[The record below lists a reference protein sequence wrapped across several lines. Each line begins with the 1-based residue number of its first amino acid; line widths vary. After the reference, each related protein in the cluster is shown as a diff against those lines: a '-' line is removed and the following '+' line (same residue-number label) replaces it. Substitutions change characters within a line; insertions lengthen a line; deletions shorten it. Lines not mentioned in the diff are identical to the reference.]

1 MMDGMG
7 ERRQGPVGIVA
18 TVATVARV
26 RYRVSGRHIAVQ
38 TRGLTIDGRSTLT
51 GDNFCHHNLSS

>member
-1 MMDGMG
+1 MDRVG
-7 ERRQGPVGIVA
+7 EGRQGPVGVVA
-18 TVATVARV
+18 TVAAVARV

-38 TRGLTIDGRSTLT
+38 ARGLTIDGRSTLT